1 MGSFLGMKM
10 DQYWMDLF
18 LWEKFLNE
26 HDLKLMIELGTGH
39 GGMSTFL
46 KLQCVQR
53 NIHFMTFDNIAS
65 TPMGSPVPNA
75 IDLKGS
81 FLLRDIFSDDTLNLV
96 VNTLA
101 ERGHPACIFFDD
113 GDKPREW
120 KRFAPYMAVGDYLVV
135 HDWDTEF
142 KAGDVVG
149 NMTRIEE
156 SVDRFS
162 YKTAWFQKAG

>member
-1 MGSFLGMKM
+1 MKM

-26 HDLKLMIELGTGH
+26 HDIKQLIEFGTGH

-53 NIHFMTFDNIAS
+53 GIHFMTFDNIS
-65 TPMGSPVPNA
+65 SVPMGSPIPAA

-81 FLLRDIFSDDTLNLV
+81 FLQRDVFSDDTQNLV
-96 VNTLA
+96 ANTLA
-101 ERGHPACIFFDD
+101 ERGHPACVFFDN
-113 GDKPREW
+113 GNKPREW
-120 KRFAPYMAVGDYLVV
+120 KVFAPLLAVGDYLVV
-135 HDWDTEF
+135 HDWETEF
-142 KAGDVVG
+142 KAGDATG
-149 NMTRIEE
+149 NMTRIGISEE
-156 SVDRFS
+156 RAS